1 MFVYVA
7 KFTDCDFLKI
17 GWAVDCL
24 KRIESHKVGFD
35 YYYSIKLKNENQAK
49 LFESLLHDAFQ
60 EKRVPSVMI
69 SAIHD
74 GRSEF
79 FTLCVLK
86 DIEAVCKLLNLEM
99 KKNKESKY
107 LSRKKHKNFKVE
119 NKESIEFF
127 VDGCIYALQS
137 CYILN
142 NQEINEIKREINKS
156 LERQS
161 PIGLFKVLEG
171 KRKIP

>member
-1 MFVYVA
+1 MFVYVV

-17 GWAVDCL
+17 GFAVDCL

-35 YYYSIKLKNENQAK
+35 YYYSIKLKNENQARF
-49 LFESLLHDAFQ
+49 FESLLHDAFQ

-69 SAIHD
+69 RVIHD

-79 FTLCVLK
+79 FTSCVLK

-99 KKNKESKY
+99 EKNKESRY
-107 LSRKKHKNFKVE
+107 SSRKKHKNFKVE
-119 NKESIEFF
+119 HKENIEFF

-142 NQEINEIKREINKS
+142 NQEISEIKREINKT

-161 PIGLFKVLEG
+161 PLGLFQVLKS
-171 KRKIP
+171 KRKIF